1 MIVACLPA
9 AGCVM
14 KIHTVKTTRA
24 AKAAGK
30 KKSGKKF
37 LEAWLS
43 YHADPHKEGTKE
55 ALAVEVDAA
64 LKRGYPRLR
73 GQWLQGSEA
82 DVQSRAATLLVDSY
96 FTGNRRLLRA
106 TKRGDLPKIA
116 DELLRS
122 LRGAVSTA
130 KRDTLKPIRK
140 HLKLLDEVARVS
152 ARTLRSVR
160 HPANFRG
167 LHDLPI
173 AAQRELLID
182 LVGQGVDSEAITRE
196 TGQLATKVID
206 ENMTPTAA
214 GCALGMSRRKAHAQ
228 MQRLRGY
235 INRNLEQTEFPMV

>member
-1 MIVACLPA
+1 MIVACLAA

-14 KIHTVKTTRA
+14 KIHTIKTMRT

-30 KKSGKKF
+30 TKSGKKF
-37 LEAWLS
+37 LEAWLA

-82 DVQSRAATLLVDSY
+82 DVKSRAATLLLDSY
-96 FTGNRRLLRA
+96 FMGNRRLRRA
-106 TKRGDLPKIA
+106 TNRGDVPKMA

-130 KRDTLKPIRK
+130 KRETLKPIRR

-152 ARTLRSVR
+152 AKTLRSVR

-167 LHDLPI
+167 LHDLPT
-173 AAQRELLID
+173 AAQKEVLLD

-196 TGQLATKVID
+196 TGRLATKVID
-206 ENMTPTAA
+206 EDMTPTAA
-214 GCALGMSRRKAHAQ
+214 GRALGMSRRKAHAQ

-235 INRNLEQTEFPMV
+235 INRNLEQTEFPMM

>member
-1 MIVACLPA
+1 
-9 AGCVM
+9 
-14 KIHTVKTTRA
+14 
-24 AKAAGK
+24 
-30 KKSGKKF
+30 
-37 LEAWLS
+37 
-43 YHADPHKEGTKE
+43 
-55 ALAVEVDAA
+55 
-64 LKRGYPRLR
+64 
-73 GQWLQGSEA
+73 
-82 DVQSRAATLLVDSY
+82 
-96 FTGNRRLLRA
+96 
-106 TKRGDLPKIA
+106 LPKIA

-206 ENMTPTAA
+206 EDMTPTAA
-214 GCALGMSRRKAHAQ
+214 GRALGMSRRKAHAQ